1 MSAISDTVHPFFNWS
16 ELVPNKYRLVC
27 VASRHQRAL
36 FHFTS
41 FSFLH
46 FVVTLSNLPLN
57 HCTGMFTYDDETQ
70 VFWFNSSSLENE
82 AQYTLIG
89 LVLGLAI
96 YNNCILDLHF
106 PMIVYKKLMGKKG
119 TYRDLS
125 DSHPVQ

>member
-1 MSAISDTVHPFFNWS
+1 
-16 ELVPNKYRLVC
+16 
-27 VASRHQRAL
+27 
-36 FHFTS
+36 
-41 FSFLH
+41 
-46 FVVTLSNLPLN
+46 
-57 HCTGMFTYDDETQ
+57 MFTYDEETQ

-119 TYRDLS
+119 TYADLL

>member
-1 MSAISDTVHPFFNWS
+1 
-16 ELVPNKYRLVC
+16 
-27 VASRHQRAL
+27 
-36 FHFTS
+36 
-41 FSFLH
+41 
-46 FVVTLSNLPLN
+46 
-57 HCTGMFTYDDETQ
+57 MFTYDDETQ